1 MIDEIVVVELLEISE
16 QGHSLEHK
24 AVSST
29 LPFNILLSALK
40 NRQKETGHTYALADD
55 SFQDFVTREK
65 YYAKL
70 N

>member
-1 MIDEIVVVELLEISE
+1 MTDEIVVVELLEISE

-29 LPFNILLSALK
+29 LPFNILVSALK
-40 NRQKETGHTYALADD
+40 HKQIKTGNTYALSND
-55 SFQDFVTREK
+55 SLQEFVTREK
-65 YYAKL
+65 HYAKM

>member
-1 MIDEIVVVELLEISE
+1 MTDDIVVIELLEISE
-16 QGHSLEHK
+16 QGKCVEHK

-29 LPFNILLSALK
+29 LPFNILVSALK
-40 NRQKETGHTYALADD
+40 YRQKETGNTYALAND
-55 SFQDFVTREK
+55 SFQEFVIREK